1 MSLDLS
7 AFTGAVMAAVNA
19 GINAAAAAIQ
29 ALGTALQAVFAD
41 PAVAAVIGFGIS
53 IMILGGL
60 LYRATGVNP
69 FDWVRQVLAGV
80 GGLFGRIFGGLF

>member
-7 AFTGAVMAAVNA
+7 AFTNAVMAAVNA
-19 GINAAAAAIQ
+19 GIQAAAAAVS
-29 ALGTALQAVFAD
+29 ALGNALQAVFSD
-41 PAVAAVIGFGIS
+41 PMVAT
-53 IMILGGL
+53 ILGLTITITVVGAL

>member
-7 AFTGAVMAAVNA
+7 AFTNAVMAAVNA
-19 GINAAAAAIQ
+19 GIQAASAAIQ
-29 ALGTALQAVFAD
+29 ALGTALQAVFTD
-41 PAVAAVIGFGIS
+41 PAVAGVIAFVVTVS
-53 IMILGGL
+53 VLGGL

-80 GGLFGRIFGGLF
+80 GGIFGRIFGGLF